1 VSGLIRRNPWRR
13 PVVLATW
20 TWLYVAWMFVP
31 VVIAFVF
38 SFNGGRSRSVWQG
51 FSLRWWTE
59 DPNAS
64 FLHDESLHSAL
75 RNSLILAV
83 LTMLISTPLGI
94 ALAVGL
100 ARWRAKVAKGAN
112 WLMLVP
118 LVTPEIVMGASLLL
132 VFSNLYTGVPLGRP
146 AQLLGHVTFSMSYV
160 VVVSRGR
167 LLAIGRD
174 YEEAARDLGATA
186 IQALRM
192 VLLPLL
198 APAILA
204 SFVIVFAMS
213 IDDFVI
219 SSFLSSG
226 VDSETVPVRIY
237 SAVRTSSTPALNALA
252 SFLVFSSLFAL
263 ALGML
268 GVSTYRK
275 RRGDDSDGE
284 SVLTEF
290 ANFDM

>member
-1 VSGLIRRNPWRR
+1 M
-13 PVVLATW
+13 VLATW
-20 TWLYVAWMFVP
+20 TWLYVVWMFVP
-31 VVIAFVF
+31 VIIAFMF

-59 DPNAS
+59 EPNAS
-64 FLHDESLHSAL
+64 LLHDESLHTAL
-75 RNSLILAV
+75 RNSLVLAI
-83 LTMLISTPLGI
+83 LTMLIATPLGV
-94 ALAVGL
+94 ALAIGL
-100 ARWRAKVAKGAN
+100 ARWRSRVAKGAN

-132 VFSNLYTGVPLGRP
+132 IFSNLYTGVPLGRP

-167 LLAIGRD
+167 LLSIGRD

-226 VDSETVPVRIY
+226 AASETVPVRIY

-252 SFLVFSSLFAL
+252 SFLVISSLVAL
-263 ALGML
+263 ALGMV
-268 GVSTYRK
+268 GMSVYRR

-290 ANFDM
+290 AKFEM

>member
-1 VSGLIRRNPWRR
+1 MSGLIRRNPWRR

-94 ALAVGL
+94 ALALGL

-132 VFSNLYTGVPLGRP
+132 VFTNLYTGIPLGRP
-146 AQLLGHVTFSMSYV
+146 AQLLGHVTFSISYV
-160 VVVSRGR
+160 VVVARGR
-167 LLAIGRD
+167 LLSIGRD
-174 YEEAARDLGATA
+174 YEEAARDLGASQFQA
-186 IQALRM
+186 IRL

-198 APAILA
+198 APAIFA
-204 SFVIVFAMS
+204 GFVIVFAMS

-219 SSFLSSG
+219 SAFLSSG
-226 VDSETVPVRIY
+226 AGSETVPVRIY
-237 SAVRTSSTPALNALA
+237 SAVRTSSSPALNALA
-252 SFLVFSSLFAL
+252 SFLVASTLVAL
-263 ALGML
+263 ALGATVM
-268 GVSTYRK
+268 SWFRR
-275 RRGDDSDGE
+275 RRGTKE
-284 SVLTEF
+284 SALADLTSVGI
-290 ANFDM
+290 

>member
-1 VSGLIRRNPWRR
+1 MSGLIRRNPWRR

-83 LTMLISTPLGI
+83 LTMLISTPLGV

-100 ARWRAKVAKGAN
+100 ARWRTKVAKGA
-112 WLMLVP
+112 
-118 LVTPEIVMGASLLL
+118 SLLL
-132 VFSNLYTGVPLGRP
+132 IFSNLYTGVPLGRP

-226 VDSETVPVRIY
+226 AASETVPVRIY

-268 GVSTYRK
+268 GMSTYRK

>member
-1 VSGLIRRNPWRR
+1 MSRNPWRR
-13 PVVLATW
+13 AHGLATW
-20 TWLYVAWMFVP
+20 TWLYVLWMFLP
-31 VVIAFVF
+31 VGIAVVF

-59 DPNAS
+59 EPNAS
-64 FLHDESLHSAL
+64 LLHDEPLHLAL
-75 RNSLILAV
+75 RNSLVLAV
-83 LTMLISTPLGI
+83 LTMLIATPLGV

-100 ARWRAKVAKGAN
+100 ARWKARVAKGAN

-167 LLAIGRD
+167 LLSIGKD
-174 YEEAARDLGATA
+174 YEEAARDLGASQ

-198 APAILA
+198 APAIFA

-226 VDSETVPVRIY
+226 AGSETVPVRIY

-252 SFLVFSSLFAL
+252 TFLVFSSLL
-263 ALGML
+263 ALTL
-268 GVSTYRK
+268 GATVMSLYR
-275 RRGDDSDGE
+275 RRQGGGE
-284 SVLTEF
+284 SGDSVLSEF
-290 ANFDM
+290 ASLEL

>member
-1 VSGLIRRNPWRR
+1 MNPLLRRNPWRR

-20 TWLYVAWMFVP
+20 TWLYVVWMFVP
-31 VVIAFVF
+31 VIIAFMF

-59 DPNAS
+59 EPNAS
-64 FLHDESLHSAL
+64 LLHDESLHTAL
-75 RNSLILAV
+75 RNSLVLAI
-83 LTMLISTPLGI
+83 LTMLIATPLGV
-94 ALAVGL
+94 ALAIGL
-100 ARWRAKVAKGAN
+100 ARWRSRVAKGAN

-132 VFSNLYTGVPLGRP
+132 IFSNLYTGVPLGRP

-167 LLAIGRD
+167 LLSIGRD

-226 VDSETVPVRIY
+226 AASETVPVRIY

-252 SFLVFSSLFAL
+252 SFLVISSLVAL
-263 ALGML
+263 ALGMV
-268 GVSTYRK
+268 GMSVYRR

-290 ANFDM
+290 AKFEM

>member
-1 VSGLIRRNPWRR
+1 MSRNPWRR
-13 PVVLATW
+13 AHGLATW
-20 TWLYVAWMFVP
+20 TWLYVLWMFLP
-31 VVIAFVF
+31 VGIAVVF

-59 DPNAS
+59 EPNAS
-64 FLHDESLHSAL
+64 LLHDETLHLAL
-75 RNSLILAV
+75 RNSLVLAV
-83 LTMLISTPLGI
+83 LTMLIATPLGV

-100 ARWRAKVAKGAN
+100 ARWKARVAKGAN

-132 VFSNLYTGVPLGRP
+132 VCSNLYTGVPLGRP

-167 LLAIGRD
+167 LLSIGKD
-174 YEEAARDLGATA
+174 YEEAARDLGASQ

-198 APAILA
+198 APAIFA

-226 VDSETVPVRIY
+226 AGSETVPVRIY

-252 SFLVFSSLFAL
+252 TFLVFSSLL
-263 ALGML
+263 ALTL
-268 GVSTYRK
+268 GATVMSLYR
-275 RRGDDSDGE
+275 RRQGGGE
-284 SVLTEF
+284 SGDSVLSEF
-290 ANFDM
+290 ASLEL

>member
-1 VSGLIRRNPWRR
+1 MSGLIRRNPWRR

-94 ALAVGL
+94 ALALGL

-118 LVTPEIVMGASLLL
+118 LVTGASLLL

-226 VDSETVPVRIY
+226 VASETVPVRIY

-252 SFLVFSSLFAL
+252 SFL
-263 ALGML
+263 GML
-268 GVSTYRK
+268 GVSPYRK
-275 RRGDDSDGE
+275 RRGADSDGE

>member
-1 VSGLIRRNPWRR
+1 
-13 PVVLATW
+13 
-20 TWLYVAWMFVP
+20 M
-31 VVIAFVF
+31 
-38 SFNGGRSRSVWQG
+38 
-51 FSLRWWTE
+51 
-59 DPNAS
+59 
-64 FLHDESLHSAL
+64 
-75 RNSLILAV
+75 
-83 LTMLISTPLGI
+83 
-94 ALAVGL
+94 
-100 ARWRAKVAKGAN
+100 
-112 WLMLVP
+112 
-118 LVTPEIVMGASLLL
+118 L

-192 VLLPLL
+192 VLWPLL

-219 SSFLSSG
+219 SSFLASG
-226 VDSETVPVRIY
+226 AGAETVPVRIY

-252 SFLVFSSLFAL
+252 TFLVFSSLL
-263 ALGML
+263 ALTL
-268 GVSTYRK
+268 GATVMSLYR
-275 RRGDDSDGE
+275 RRQGGGE
-284 SVLTEF
+284 SGDSVLSEF
-290 ANFDM
+290 ASLEL

>member
-1 VSGLIRRNPWRR
+1 MSGLLRRSPWHR

-64 FLHDESLHSAL
+64 FLHDESLHLAL

-83 LTMLISTPLGI
+83 LTMLIATPLGV

-100 ARWRAKVAKGAN
+100 ARWQAKVAKGAN
-112 WLMLVP
+112 WLMLIP

-167 LLAIGRD
+167 LLSIGRD

-226 VDSETVPVRIY
+226 ASSETVPVRIY

-268 GVSTYRK
+268 GMTAYRR
-275 RRGDDSDGE
+275 RRGGGDGE

-290 ANFDM
+290 AKFEM

>member
-1 VSGLIRRNPWRR
+1 MNSRRSRNPWRR
-13 PVVLATW
+13 PIGLATW
-20 TWLYVAWMFVP
+20 TWAYVLWMFLP
-31 VVIAFVF
+31 VAIAVLF

-51 FSLRWWTE
+51 FSLRWWTVE
-59 DPNAS
+59 PNAS
-64 FLHDESLHSAL
+64 LLHDETLHSAL
-75 RNSLILAV
+75 RNSLVLAL
-83 LTMLISTPLGI
+83 LTMLVATPIGI
-94 ALAVGL
+94 ALAIGL
-100 ARWRAKVAKGAN
+100 ARWRSRMASGAN

-132 VFSNLYTGVPLGRP
+132 VFTNLYTGIPLGRP
-146 AQLLGHVTFSMSYV
+146 AQLLGHVTFSISYV
-160 VVVSRGR
+160 VVVARGR
-167 LLAIGRD
+167 LLSIGRD
-174 YEEAARDLGATA
+174 YEEAARDLGASQFQA
-186 IQALRM
+186 IRL

-198 APAILA
+198 APAIFA
-204 SFVIVFAMS
+204 GFVIVFAMS

-226 VDSETVPVRIY
+226 VASETVPVRIY

-275 RRGDDSDGE
+275 RRGADSDGE